1 MSIADRTTQT
11 TWNGSL
17 AKGSGK
23 LSKSSSTA
31 LDGLSLTWASRTEA
45 PGGKTSPE
53 ELLAAA
59 HSSCFSM
66 ALSLKLGEHK
76 LEAERL
82 EVTATVSLSEV
93 SGLPTIDRSALTVR
107 GKVPGASEQQFA
119 TIVHEA
125 AQLCPVSRLFA
136 GANISVDA
144 ALLQS

>member
-11 TWNGSL
+11 TWRGSL

-23 LSKSSSTA
+23 LGKSSSTA
-31 LDGLSLTWASRTEA
+31 LDGLDLTWAARTEA

-53 ELLAAA
+53 ELIAAA

-93 SGLPTIDRSALTVR
+93 NGLPTIDRSSLTVR
-107 GKVPGASEQQFA
+107 GKVPGASAQQFA
-119 TIVHEA
+119 SIVDEA
-125 AQLCPVSRLFA
+125 GKLCPVSRVLA
-136 GANISVDA
+136 GAKITVDA
-144 ALLQS
+144 ALLES

>member
-1 MSIADRTTQT
+1 L
-11 TWNGSL
+11 G
-17 AKGSGK
+17 
-23 LSKSSSTA
+23 KSSSTA
-31 LDGLSLTWASRTEA
+31 LDGLDLTWASRTEA

-82 EVTATVSLSEV
+82 EVAATVSLSEV
-93 SGLPTIDRSALTVR
+93 NGLPTINRSALTVR

-119 TIVHEA
+119 AIVDEA
-125 AQLCPVSRLFA
+125 AKLCPVSRLFA

>member
-11 TWNGSL
+11 TWLGSL

-23 LSKSSSTA
+23 LSKSSSAA
-31 LDGLSLTWASRTEA
+31 LDGLNLTWASRTEA

-93 SGLPTIDRSALTVR
+93 NGLPTIDRSSLTVR
-107 GKVPGASEQQFA
+107 GKVPGASAQQFA
-119 TIVHEA
+119 SIVDEA
-125 AQLCPVSRLFA
+125 GKLCPVSRLFA
-136 GANISVDA
+136 GAKISVEA
-144 ALLQS
+144 TLES

>member
-11 TWNGSL
+11 TWLGSL

-23 LSKSSSTA
+23 LGKSSSTA
-31 LDGLSLTWASRTEA
+31 LDGLDLTWASRTEA

-82 EVTATVSLSEV
+82 EVTATVSLSDV
-93 SGLPTIDRSALTVR
+93 NGLPTIDRSSLTVR
-107 GKVPGASEQQFA
+107 GRVPGASAQQFA
-119 TIVHEA
+119 SIVDEA
-125 AQLCPVSRLFA
+125 GKLCPVSRLFA
-136 GANISVDA
+136 GATITVEA
-144 ALLQS
+144 TLLAS

>member
-11 TWNGSL
+11 TWLGSL

-23 LSKSSSTA
+23 LSKSSSAA
-31 LDGLSLTWASRTEA
+31 LDGLGLTWASRTEA

-93 SGLPTIDRSALTVR
+93 NGLPTIDRSSLTVR
-107 GKVPGASEQQFA
+107 GKVPGASAQQFA
-119 TIVHEA
+119 SIVDEA
-125 AQLCPVSRLFA
+125 GKLCPVSRLFA
-136 GANISVDA
+136 GAKISVEA
-144 ALLQS
+144 TLES